1 MWGSW
6 QVLKNRKFAY
16 YKKYIDFYLI
26 FLPIFYSKS
35 IFIIDAKIQSVFAL
49 RDGLVFDANH
59 KTAIPDA
66 TFMGSARMV
75 HACVYQDGMENT
87 ALLKD
92 VQMNAD
98 PRQNQVPVDME
109 NVKEQLVLVLMQMV
123 IGGRV
128 SVMMGGKEK
137 TAA

>member
-1 MWGSW
+1 MGNKKFGCS
-6 QVLKNRKFAY
+6 KNSFGY
-16 YKKYIDFYLI
+16 FCFYDLT
-26 FLPIFYSKS
+26 S
-35 IFIIDAKIQSVFAL
+35 IFIIDVRIQSVFVL
-49 RDGLVFDANH
+49 RDGLVFDVNH
-59 KTAIPDA
+59 KTAILDA
-66 TFMGSARMV
+66 TFMGSAKMV
-75 HACVYQDGMENT
+75 LACVCQDGMENT

-98 PRQNQVPVDME
+98 PRQNQVPVDMG

>member
-1 MWGSW
+1 MSK
-6 QVLKNRKFAY
+6 L
-16 YKKYIDFYLI
+16 DFYF
-26 FLPIFYSKS
+26 FLFIFYSKS
-35 IFIIDAKIQSVFAL
+35 IFIIDAKIQSVFVL

-66 TFMGSARMV
+66 TFMVSARMV

>member
-1 MWGSW
+1 M
-6 QVLKNRKFAY
+6 LIT
-16 YKKYIDFYLI
+16 KKISIVIHRFLSY

-35 IFIIDAKIQSVFAL
+35 IFIIDAKIQSAFVL
-49 RDGLVFDANH
+49 KDGLVFDANH

>member
-1 MWGSW
+1 MF
-6 QVLKNRKFAY
+6 V
-16 YKKYIDFYLI
+16 
-26 FLPIFYSKS
+26 
-35 IFIIDAKIQSVFAL
+35 L

-98 PRQNQVPVDME
+98 PHQNRVPVDME
-109 NVKEQLVLVLMQMV
+109 SVKEQLVLVLMQMV

>member
-1 MWGSW
+1 MF
-6 QVLKNRKFAY
+6 V
-16 YKKYIDFYLI
+16 
-26 FLPIFYSKS
+26 
-35 IFIIDAKIQSVFAL
+35 L
-49 RDGLVFDANH
+49 RDGLVIDANH

-87 ALLKD
+87 ALSKD

>member
-35 IFIIDAKIQSVFAL
+35 IFIIDAKIQSVFVL

>member
-1 MWGSW
+1 M
-6 QVLKNRKFAY
+6 LIT
-16 YKKYIDFYLI
+16 KKISYIDFYLI

-35 IFIIDAKIQSVFAL
+35 IFIIDAKIQSVFVL

>member
-1 MWGSW
+1 M
-6 QVLKNRKFAY
+6 LIT
-16 YKKYIDFYLI
+16 KKIIDFYLI

-35 IFIIDAKIQSVFAL
+35 IFIIDAKIQSVFVL

-98 PRQNQVPVDME
+98 PRQNQVPVDMG
-109 NVKEQLVLVLMQMV
+109 NVKEQLVLVLIQMV

-137 TAA
+137 TVA

>member
-1 MWGSW
+1 MR
-6 QVLKNRKFAY
+6 NRKFAY
-16 YKKYIDFYLI
+16 YKNF
-26 FLPIFYSKS
+26 FLFAYFVFYSKS
-35 IFIIDAKIQSVFAL
+35 IFIIDAKIQSVFVL
-49 RDGLVFDANH
+49 RDGLVFDVNH
-59 KTAIPDA
+59 KTAILDA
-66 TFMGSARMV
+66 AFMGSAKMV
-75 HACVYQDGMENT
+75 LACVCQDGMENT

>member
-1 MWGSW
+1 MF
-6 QVLKNRKFAY
+6 V
-16 YKKYIDFYLI
+16 
-26 FLPIFYSKS
+26 
-35 IFIIDAKIQSVFAL
+35 L

-75 HACVYQDGMENT
+75 PACVYQDGMENT

-98 PRQNQVPVDME
+98 PRQNQVPVDMG
-109 NVKEQLVLVLMQMV
+109 NVKEQLVLVLILME

-128 SVMMGGKEK
+128 SVTTDGREK
-137 TAA
+137 IVVLSWKLIVTMDTIMTKVRDD

>member
-1 MWGSW
+1 MF
-6 QVLKNRKFAY
+6 V
-16 YKKYIDFYLI
+16 
-26 FLPIFYSKS
+26 
-35 IFIIDAKIQSVFAL
+35 L
-49 RDGLVFDANH
+49 RDGLDFDANH
-59 KTAIPDA
+59 KTAILDA
-66 TFMGSARMV
+66 TFMGSAKMV
-75 HACVYQDGMENT
+75 PACVYLDGTENT

-98 PRQNQVPVDME
+98 PRQNQVPVDMG
-109 NVKEQLVLVLMQMV
+109 NVKEQLVLVLMLMV

>member
-1 MWGSW
+1 MF
-6 QVLKNRKFAY
+6 V
-16 YKKYIDFYLI
+16 
-26 FLPIFYSKS
+26 
-35 IFIIDAKIQSVFAL
+35 L
-49 RDGLVFDANH
+49 RDGLDFDANH
-59 KTAIPDA
+59 KTAILDA
-66 TFMGSARMV
+66 TFMGSAKMV
-75 HACVYQDGMENT
+75 LACVCQDGMEST

-98 PRQNQVPVDME
+98 PRQNQVPVDMG

-128 SVMMGGKEK
+128 SVMTGGKEK

>member
-1 MWGSW
+1 M
-6 QVLKNRKFAY
+6 LI
-16 YKKYIDFYLI
+16 KKDIDSHIDFYF
-26 FLPIFYSKS
+26 FLFIFYSKS
-35 IFIIDAKIQSVFAL
+35 IFIIDAKIQSVFVL

>member
-1 MWGSW
+1 MLIKKDIDYRFFF
-6 QVLKNRKFAY
+6 VFLFAY
-16 YKKYIDFYLI
+16 
-26 FLPIFYSKS
+26 FYSKS
-35 IFIIDAKIQSVFAL
+35 IFIIDAKIQSVFVL

-75 HACVYQDGMENT
+75 PACVYQDGMENT

-98 PRQNQVPVDME
+98 PRQNQVPVDMG

>member
-1 MWGSW
+1 MRN
-6 QVLKNRKFAY
+6 KKFAY
-16 YKKYIDFYLI
+16 YKKDLHLHRFLSY

-35 IFIIDAKIQSVFAL
+35 IFIIDAKIQSVFVL

-75 HACVYQDGMENT
+75 PACVYQDGMENT

-98 PRQNQVPVDME
+98 PRQNQVPVDMG
-109 NVKEQLVLVLMQMV
+109 NVKEQLVLVLMLMV

>member
-1 MWGSW
+1 MG
-6 QVLKNRKFAY
+6 KKFAY
-16 YKKYIDFYLI
+16 YKKDN
-26 FLPIFYSKS
+26 FLSFGYFCFCDLTS
-35 IFIIDAKIQSVFAL
+35 IFIIDVRIQSVFVL
-49 RDGLVFDANH
+49 RDGLVFDVNH
-59 KTAIPDA
+59 KTAILDA

-98 PRQNQVPVDME
+98 PRQNQVPVDMG